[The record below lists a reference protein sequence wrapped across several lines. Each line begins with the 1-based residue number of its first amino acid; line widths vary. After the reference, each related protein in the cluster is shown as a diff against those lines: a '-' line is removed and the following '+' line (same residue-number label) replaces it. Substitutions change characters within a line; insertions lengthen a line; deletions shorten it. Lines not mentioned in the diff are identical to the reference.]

1 LVVVQLFSLVV
12 MGMAFVSAIEI
23 GFPDQ
28 IFGPPRGCKSAAIS
42 VPMLRAIMEG
52 QSGVPPLWTWN
63 ASSSGQF
70 FYLVAAWVREA
81 RVVVPR
87 APWSLRM
94 YAHKFMAA
102 AQ

>member
-1 LVVVQLFSLVV
+1 MVGQPSSSVVI
-12 MGMAFVSAIEI
+12 GMAFVSAIEI

-28 IFGPPRGCKSAAIS
+28 ISGPPRGCRSAAIS
-42 VPMLRAIMEG
+42 VAMLRAMMEG
-52 QSGVPPLWTWN
+52 HSGVPPFWAWN

-70 FYLVAAWVREA
+70 FYLVADCVREA
-81 RVVVPR
+81 RAVAPR

-94 YAHKFMAA
+94 CVHEFMAV